1 MREAFPRWK
10 TRFANLTEPTIS
22 QKSQKV
28 ALFNPTSGNR
38 ERDQNKQGDCK
49 TQFPL
54 VIAEWDRNSREVVRV
69 ALDRYN
75 GRPTINARVWYHDGD
90 TLKPSKSGIT
100 LALKHL
106 PALADALARSL
117 DAARD
122 LGLLDEGSE
131 Q

>member
-1 MREAFPRWK
+1 VAPRDGLFGNNVSNRLDCQTSPK
-10 TRFANLTEPTIS
+10 DDIETKGIS
-22 QKSQKV
+22 GAVTNPV
-28 ALFNPTSGNR
+28 A
-38 ERDQNKQGDCK
+38 
-49 TQFPL
+49 FPL

-75 GRPTINARVWYHDGD
+75 GWHTVNARVWYRDGD

-106 PALADALARSL
+106 PLLADALARSL
-117 DAARD
+117 DAARE
-122 LGLLDEGSE
+122 LGLLDDGGV

>member
-1 MREAFPRWK
+1 MKNLAPRAGLPGDNVSK
-10 TRFANLTEPTIS
+10 GLACQTGPKGDTETKGIS
-22 QKSQKV
+22 GAAS
-28 ALFNPTSGNR
+28 NPPA
-38 ERDQNKQGDCK
+38 
-49 TQFPL
+49 FPL

-75 GRPTINARVWYHDGD
+75 GRHTVNARVWYRDGD

-122 LGLLDEGSE
+122 MGLLDDGGE